1 MTVPLTPASK
11 RQRVQDA
18 LDRYIAGQA
27 SDSDLAVFRDRGLMY
42 TATAEQACRFIE
54 AATGAG
60 RPVPSDLLL
69 IWANILRHRYLVGRH
84 SRLLR
89 EQKLA
94 LAQLKQEQ
102 PP

>member
-1 MTVPLTPASK
+1 MGMKVPLTPATK

-18 LDRYIAGQA
+18 LDRFIAGLA
-27 SDSDLAVFRDRGLMY
+27 GDSDLAIFRDRSLMC

-54 AATGAG
+54 VATNRVA
-60 RPVPSDLLL
+60 PPDLLA

-89 EQKLA
+89 EQMQA
-94 LAQLKQEQ
+94 LAQLKQEEI
-102 PP
+102 